1 MKISSAMKKQLD
13 DQVALE
19 AAASHS
25 YLAMASWAELAGYP
39 GTASYFYAQSA
50 EERDHMLRIISYMNT
65 IGAGAV
71 IPRIDKPA
79 AASFKSVEDLIKVA
93 LKNEQAVTRAIHKM
107 AQAAQK
113 AGDYATFDFLSW
125 FVREQVHEEAQ
136 FEDILQK
143 FDTIGSDGVAVNE
156 IDKILGARNG
166 GGGTGTAAPAA
177 PDAP

>member
-1 MKISSAMKKQLD
+1 MKISPAMKKQLD

-50 EERDHMLRIISYMNT
+50 EERGHMLRIVNYMNT

-71 IPRIDKPA
+71 IPKIDKPSV
-79 AASFKSVEDLIKVA
+79 ASFKSVEDLVKAA
-93 LKNEQAVTRAIHKM
+93 LKNEQAVTKAIHKM

-113 AGDYATFDFLSW
+113 GGDYATFDFLSW
-125 FVREQVHEEAQ
+125 FVKEQVHEEAQ

-143 FDTIGSDGVAVNE
+143 FDTIGRDGVAVNE

-166 GGGTGTAAPAA
+166 GGTGSASPAA

>member
-1 MKISSAMKKQLD
+1 MKISSAMKRQLD

-25 YLAMASWAELAGYP
+25 YLAMASWAERTGYP
-39 GTASYFYAQSA
+39 GTASYFYSQSA

-71 IPRIDKPA
+71 IPKIDKPA
-79 AASFKSVEDLIKVA
+79 VASFKSVEDLIKAA
-93 LKNEQAVTRAIHKM
+93 LKNEQAVTKAIHKM

-113 AGDYATFDFLSW
+113 GGDYATFDFLSW
-125 FVREQVHEEAQ
+125 FVKEQVHEEAQ

-143 FDTIGSDGVAVNE
+143 FDTIGRDGVAVNE
-156 IDKILGARNG
+156 IDKILGARNSG
-166 GGGTGTAAPAA
+166 GAGTAAPGA
-177 PDAP
+177 P